1 MNQIRVL
8 QYAKKGI
15 IDIIEELNKQKKL
28 NPQVNKNE
36 INKEIE
42 SLNQELDEINFKL
55 LLEGVINE

>member
-28 NPQVNKNE
+28 NPQVNKNK

-55 LLEGVINE
+55 FLGV

>member
-15 IDIIEELNKQKKL
+15 IDIIKELNKQKKL
-28 NPQVNKNE
+28 NPLANRKE

-42 SLNQELDEINFKL
+42 FLNQELDEINFKL
-55 LLEGVINE
+55 LLEGIIDE

>member
-15 IDIIEELNKQKKL
+15 IDIIDELNKQKKL
-28 NPQVNKNE
+28 NPLINGKE

-42 SLNQELDEINFKL
+42 FLNQELDEINFKL

>member
-55 LLEGVINE
+55 FLEGIINE

>member
-15 IDIIEELNKQKKL
+15 IDIIKELNKQKKL
-28 NPQVNKNE
+28 NPLANKKE

-42 SLNQELDEINFKL
+42 FLNQELDEINFKL
-55 LLEGVINE
+55 LLEGIIDE

>member
-42 SLNQELDEINFKL
+42 FLNQELDEINFKL
-55 LLEGVINE
+55 LLEGIIDE

>member
-8 QYAKKGI
+8 QYAKKGMT
-15 IDIIEELNKQKKL
+15 DTLEELNKLKKC
-28 NPQVNKNE
+28 NPLANEKE

-55 LLEGVINE
+55 LLEGIINE

>member
-28 NPQVNKNE
+28 NPLINGKE
-36 INKEIE
+36 INKEIAF
-42 SLNQELDEINFKL
+42 LNQELDEINFKL
-55 LLEGVINE
+55 LLEGMINE

>member
-55 LLEGVINE
+55 LLEGIINE

>member
-15 IDIIEELNKQKKL
+15 IDIIDELNKQKKL
-28 NPQVNKNE
+28 NLLVNGKE

>member
-55 LLEGVINE
+55 LLEGIMNE

>member
-8 QYAKKGI
+8 QYAMKGI

-42 SLNQELDEINFKL
+42 FLNQELDEINFKL
-55 LLEGVINE
+55 PLEGIINE